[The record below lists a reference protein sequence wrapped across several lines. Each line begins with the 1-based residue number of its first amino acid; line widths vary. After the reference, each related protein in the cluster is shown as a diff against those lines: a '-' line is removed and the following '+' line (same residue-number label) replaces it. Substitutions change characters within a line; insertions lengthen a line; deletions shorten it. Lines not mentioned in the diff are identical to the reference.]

1 MLDKGR
7 RGAPSR
13 LKMRKQV
20 ALVRRPPLT
29 IDAVGV
35 GVALL
40 VAGLI
45 GAALLTL
52 FAQAGGADIGQ
63 LLGSAYVQRILR
75 FTLTQAFL
83 STLLS
88 VAFGVLVARAFARE
102 ASFPGRQALLGLMSL
117 PIVLPSLVAV
127 FGIIAIYGR
136 NGWLAHAL
144 AAGGIDA
151 RPAIYGLGGVV
162 LAHVF
167 FNLPLAVRLL
177 LPGWHA
183 IPVESW
189 RLSAQLGMSAWP
201 VFRLLEWPMLRR
213 YLPLA
218 AATIFMLCVG
228 SFAIVLAL
236 GGGPAAATFEVA
248 VFEAL
253 RFEFDPPKAAVLA
266 LGGLALNLVCLALA
280 QGAVGDAV
288 IGSGWRTREQ
298 DWGQRSPGARL
309 LDAILIGAAALLLAG
324 PIIAT
329 LADGVASL
337 GNAALNWNLVGR
349 ATLISIGLAVPAA
362 ALSLLLALPMVLAE
376 AKARG
381 HDRARAAALRGAL
394 ILPIAVSPMALG
406 VGLFLILR
414 WGLAGTPRAI
424 VGIVLLNAVMTV
436 PFAAAILR
444 PAIERAR
451 ARHDHLCRALGIAGW
466 SRWRLIDWPVL
477 RPGIGTALA
486 MAAALAM
493 GDLVGI
499 GLFGDARLRNLT
511 LLLYD
516 QLGAY
521 RLSGAAVIA
530 ALLMLLIFVLY
541 QLIERL
547 VGGRAAS

>member
-1 MLDKGR
+1 M
-7 RGAPSR
+7 AE
-13 LKMRKQV
+13 Q
-20 ALVRRPPLT
+20 RRP
-29 IDAVGV
+29 IVGDSSLGT

-40 VAGLI
+40 LTVLVA
-45 GAALLTL
+45 AALLML
-52 FAQAGGADIGQ
+52 FAQAGEAEIGT
-63 LLGSAYVQRILR
+63 LLGSVYVRHILR
-75 FTLTQAFL
+75 FTLLQACL

-102 ASFPGRQALLGLMSL
+102 ASFPGRRALLGLMSL

-127 FGIIAIYGR
+127 FGIVAIYGQ
-136 NGWLAHAL
+136 NGWLARAL
-144 AAGGIDA
+144 AAAGAEAKPD
-151 RPAIYGLGGVV
+151 IYGLGGVV

-177 LPGWHA
+177 LPGWNS

-189 RLSAQLGMSAWP
+189 RLSAQLGMSGWS
-201 VFRLLEWPMLRR
+201 VFRLIEWPMLRR
-213 YLPLA
+213 YLPHA

-236 GGGPAAATFEVA
+236 GGGPGAATFEVA

-280 QGAVGDAV
+280 QGAIGDAA
-288 IGSGWRTREQ
+288 IGSGWRTRAE
-298 DWGQRSPGARL
+298 DWRRRGFGARL
-309 LDAILIGAAALLLAG
+309 LDGLLIGAAALLLAG
-324 PIIAT
+324 PVVVTLTDGLVGLSNAT
-329 LADGVASL
+329 LNWTLVAQ
-337 GNAALNWNLVGR
+337 AALTSV
-349 ATLISIGLAVPAA
+349 GLALPAA
-362 ALSLLLALPMVLAE
+362 LCSLLLALPIVLAE
-376 AKARG
+376 G
-381 HDRARAAALRGAL
+381 GARAARPAHAALLRGAL

-406 VGLFLILR
+406 LGCFMILR
-414 WGLAGTPRAI
+414 LTLDGMPRAI
-424 VGIVLLNAVMTV
+424 IGIVLINAIMTV
-436 PFAAAILR
+436 PFVAAILR
-444 PAIERAR
+444 PAVERAR

-466 SRWRLIDWPVL
+466 SRWRLIDWPIL
-477 RPGIGTALA
+477 RPSIGTALA
-486 MAAALAM
+486 MAAAMAL

-521 RLSGAAVIA
+521 RMGGAAVVA

-547 VGGRAAS
+547 AGGRAAS